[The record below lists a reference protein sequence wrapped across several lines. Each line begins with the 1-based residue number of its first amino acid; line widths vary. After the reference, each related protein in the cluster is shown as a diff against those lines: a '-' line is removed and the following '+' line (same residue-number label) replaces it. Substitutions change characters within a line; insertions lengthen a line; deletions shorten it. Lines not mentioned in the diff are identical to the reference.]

1 VLPFSFRLGPLAIN
15 PVELF
20 ALLGVAVAGVLVR
33 QSIEPKPSWGGMIDL
48 GIAAV
53 LGGAVGAR
61 LFHFVPLWLRG
72 QETTV
77 RLVTTWSEGSGF
89 FGGLAGGT
97 ALVLVVARA
106 KKLSLL
112 NVADAVGLNMPIGF
126 AIGKIGCFLEGCCYG
141 RRCDSF
147 PGVAFRPGSL
157 AYEAQQGARI
167 LPPGAPASLPVHPT
181 QLYEFFFAL
190 CLFAFLRWFRPRFA
204 RPGQTFL
211 AYVLGYSLWRFL
223 IEFFR
228 DDPGRHNFGS
238 SAFTDSQIVAIL
250 FVVVCGALW
259 RTLERRPKSVGEE
272 AQTPK

>member
-1 VLPFSFRLGPLAIN
+1 VLPFSFRLGPLAID

-20 ALLGVAVAGVLVR
+20 ALLGVMVAGILTR
-33 QSIEPKPSWGGMIDL
+33 RSIEPRPSWGGMIDL

-53 LGGAVGAR
+53 LGGAVGSR
-61 LFHFVPLWLRG
+61 LFHFVPLWIRG
-72 QETTV
+72 QETAV

-89 FGGLAGGT
+89 FGGLVGGT

-126 AIGKIGCFLEGCCYG
+126 AIGKIGCFLAGCCYG
-141 RRCDSF
+141 RRCDTF

-157 AYEAQQGARI
+157 AYESQRAARV
-167 LPPGAPASLPVHPT
+167 LPPGASASLPVHPT
-181 QLYEFFFAL
+181 QLYEFALALGLFAL
-190 CLFAFLRWFRPRFA
+190 LRWLKPRFA
-204 RPGQTFL
+204 RPGQAYL
-211 AYVLGYSLWRFL
+211 AYVLGYSLWRFI

-228 DDPGRHNFGS
+228 EDPGRHNFGS
-238 SAFTDSQIVAIL
+238 SALTDSQIVALL
-250 FVVVCGALW
+250 FIGICGVLW
-259 RTLERRPKSVGEE
+259 LKLGRREKSAGGE

>member
-1 VLPFSFRLGPLAIN
+1 VLPFSFRFGPLAID

-20 ALLGVAVAGVLVR
+20 ALLGVTVAGVLVR
-33 QSIEPKPSWGGMIDL
+33 RSIEPKPSWGGMLDL

-53 LGGAVGAR
+53 LGGAVGSR

-72 QETTV
+72 QETAV

-89 FGGLAGGT
+89 FGGLVGGT

-112 NVADAVGLNMPIGF
+112 NVSDAVGLNMPIGF
-126 AIGKIGCFLEGCCYG
+126 AIGKIGCFLAGCCYG

-157 AYEAQQGARI
+157 AYESQRAARV
-167 LPPGAPASLPVHPT
+167 LPPGASASLPVHPT
-181 QLYEFFFAL
+181 QLYEFLFAL
-190 CLFAFLRWFRPRFA
+190 CLFAFLHWFKPRFA
-204 RPGQTFL
+204 RPGQTYL
-211 AYVLGYSLWRFL
+211 AYVLGYSLWRFV

-228 DDPGRHNFGS
+228 DDPGRHNFGA
-238 SAFTDSQIVAIL
+238 SALTDSQFVAIL
-250 FVVVCGALW
+250 FVVLTLVLW
-259 RTLERRPKSVGEE
+259 RILGRRQKSAGEE
-272 AQTPK
+272 AETPK